1 MILSLNHLNKFLPKI
16 KLNHLEVEK
25 ALNNL
30 GFEVESNQP
39 FSNVEGLLFGQ
50 VLEVFQNPNSD
61 RLDVVILNTKIGQ
74 LTIQTTNRIL
84 QPGNLI
90 VCFPEGSKKGDTT
103 FKTVKLKDYP
113 SQGMIAAWSEIGYDW
128 TLLDQKDQLL
138 VLPNDFANINDD
150 PMEKLGL
157 NDYLIEISI
166 TANRNDANSYY
177 VIAKE
182 LASYFNTEFNF
193 TLSEPQN
200 TFESKFKAENGLS
213 NGLSFLEV
221 NGNKE
226 ISIYE
231 KTLLAKHNISSLF
244 DWSVNLTNLVL
255 INFGI
260 PAHVYNTNKLKSK
273 NLNSNLY
280 SGNLNILGNKEVNV
294 LDVLC
299 IYNDNQPISIASV
312 MGLENTKTDLNSNN
326 YLFEIG
332 VFDPK
337 YIRHGSKEIKITS
350 NSSNQGSRPITHYMA
365 NLAMKY
371 IQSYCSELETSN
383 IINEIKV
390 PKNNII
396 KWDKE
401 KLSLYAGFDILN
413 NKKSQ
418 EVIKKLN
425 ELGFEFDN
433 DNIIIPEYRYDINLF
448 EDIIEEFFRFYS
460 YDNFIPEPIK
470 NLPVIIYKNDINKK
484 ILQHQGYSEVRTFSL
499 ISKEKNKINVFG
511 FDKDI
516 NLLTFVSK
524 ERESIR
530 NSIVTSLQEV
540 IEYNQKRKINQ
551 VNIFEKGMI
560 NNNHIVYG
568 LASTTKSFNEIKQDI
583 INFLSLDIDFV
594 PLKDNSYIHPN
605 VSAYIYYKR
614 ELIGWIGKIHPK
626 HDVTNGFYAEFFDI
640 NLESKIQYENINT
653 EPLKSVDLTFELQ
666 NNEYINPIIKD
677 LKCRGNIYS
686 IEQVDDFKKENSHN
700 VTLRITADNQT
711 IVNLNKKFNK

>member
-1 MILSLNHLNKFLPKI
+1 
-16 KLNHLEVEK
+16 
-25 ALNNL
+25 
-30 GFEVESNQP
+30 
-39 FSNVEGLLFGQ
+39 
-50 VLEVFQNPNSD
+50 
-61 RLDVVILNTKIGQ
+61 
-74 LTIQTTNRIL
+74 
-84 QPGNLI
+84 
-90 VCFPEGSKKGDTT
+90 
-103 FKTVKLKDYP
+103 
-113 SQGMIAAWSEIGYDW
+113 
-128 TLLDQKDQLL
+128 
-138 VLPNDFANINDD
+138 
-150 PMEKLGL
+150 
-157 NDYLIEISI
+157 
-166 TANRNDANSYY
+166 
-177 VIAKE
+177 
-182 LASYFNTEFNF
+182 
-193 TLSEPQN
+193 
-200 TFESKFKAENGLS
+200 
-213 NGLSFLEV
+213 
-221 NGNKE
+221 
-226 ISIYE
+226 
-231 KTLLAKHNISSLF
+231 
-244 DWSVNLTNLVL
+244 
-255 INFGI
+255 
-260 PAHVYNTNKLKSK
+260 
-273 NLNSNLY
+273 
-280 SGNLNILGNKEVNV
+280 
-294 LDVLC
+294 
-299 IYNDNQPISIASV
+299 
-312 MGLENTKTDLNSNN
+312 
-326 YLFEIG
+326 
-332 VFDPK
+332 
-337 YIRHGSKEIKITS
+337 
-350 NSSNQGSRPITHYMA
+350 MA

-390 PKNNII
+390 PKNKII

-418 EVIKKLN
+418 EIIKKLN

-448 EDIIEEFFRFYS
+448 EDIIEEFFRFCS
-460 YDNFIPEPIK
+460 YDNFIPEPIR

-640 NLESKIQYENINT
+640 NLESKNSIWKYKHRTIKICWFNIW
-653 EPLKSVDLTFELQ
+653 
-666 NNEYINPIIKD
+666 
-677 LKCRGNIYS
+677 
-686 IEQVDDFKKENSHN
+686 
-700 VTLRITADNQT
+700 IT
-711 IVNLNKKFNK
+711 K

>member
-30 GFEVESNQP
+30 GFEVESNKP

-113 SQGMIAAWSEIGYDW
+113 SQGMMAAWSEIGYDW

-193 TLSEPQN
+193 ALSEPQN

-390 PKNNII
+390 PKNKII

-460 YDNFIPEPIK
+460 YDNFIPEPIR

-614 ELIGWIGKIHPK
+614 ELIGWIGRIHPK

-711 IVNLNKKFNK
+711 IVNLNEKFNK

>member
-84 QPGNLI
+84 QSGNLI
-90 VCFPEGSKKGDTT
+90 VCFPEGSKKGDTA

-113 SQGMIAAWSEIGYDW
+113 SQGMMAAWSEIGYDW

-193 TLSEPQN
+193 ALSEPQN

-390 PKNNII
+390 PKNKII

-418 EVIKKLN
+418 EIIKKLN

-448 EDIIEEFFRFYS
+448 EDIIEEFFRFCS
-460 YDNFIPEPIK
+460 YDNFIPEPIR
-470 NLPVIIYKNDINKK
+470 NLPVMIYKNDINKK

-711 IVNLNKKFNK
+711 IVNLNEKFNK

>member
-39 FSNVEGLLFGQ
+39 FSNVEGLLFAQ

-90 VCFPEGSKKGDTT
+90 VCFPEGSKKGDKT
-103 FKTVKLKDYP
+103 FKTVRLKDYP
-113 SQGMIAAWSEIGYDW
+113 SQGMMAAWSEIGYDW

-193 TLSEPQN
+193 ALSEPQN

-350 NSSNQGSRPITHYMA
+350 NSSNQGSKPITHYMA

-390 PKNNII
+390 PKNKII

-460 YDNFIPEPIK
+460 YDNFIPETIR

-594 PLKDNSYIHPN
+594 PLKNNSYIHPN

-711 IVNLNKKFNK
+711 IVNLNEKFNK

>member
-1 MILSLNHLNKFLPKI
+1 M
-16 KLNHLEVEK
+16 
-25 ALNNL
+25 
-30 GFEVESNQP
+30 
-39 FSNVEGLLFGQ
+39 
-50 VLEVFQNPNSD
+50 
-61 RLDVVILNTKIGQ
+61 
-74 LTIQTTNRIL
+74 
-84 QPGNLI
+84 
-90 VCFPEGSKKGDTT
+90 
-103 FKTVKLKDYP
+103 
-113 SQGMIAAWSEIGYDW
+113 
-128 TLLDQKDQLL
+128 LDQKDQLL

-193 TLSEPQN
+193 ALSEPQN

-390 PKNNII
+390 PKNKII

-418 EVIKKLN
+418 EIIKKLN

-448 EDIIEEFFRFYS
+448 EDIIEEFFRFCS
-460 YDNFIPEPIK
+460 YDNFIPEPIR

-626 HDVTNGFYAEFFDI
+626 RDVTNGFYAEFFDI
-640 NLESKIQYENINT
+640 NLESKNSIWKYKHRTIKICWFNIW
-653 EPLKSVDLTFELQ
+653 
-666 NNEYINPIIKD
+666 
-677 LKCRGNIYS
+677 
-686 IEQVDDFKKENSHN
+686 
-700 VTLRITADNQT
+700 IT
-711 IVNLNKKFNK
+711 K